1 MTTSCS
7 NDAYWNC
14 CLSTASKGSSVSVSF
29 STAPP
34 AKSSAQKAETEVV
47 VAVARRI
54 PVAIRRPAVDGVVV
68 PTAAPIHPVRAVF
81 GIQPK
86 LKNFRPELGRA
97 PILPR
102 SGALNLA
109 VGFNP
114 RLGAIIHSRRVSDD

>member
-1 MTTSCS
+1 V
-7 NDAYWNC
+7 N
-14 CLSTASKGSSVSVSF
+14 
-29 STAPP
+29 TAPP
-34 AKSSAQKAETEVV
+34 AKSSAQKAETKVV
-47 VAVARRI
+47 VAVAGRV

-86 LKNFRPELGRA
+86 SKNIRHS
-97 PILPR
+97 LPR

-114 RLGAIIHSRRVSDD
+114 RIGASIHSRRVSDD